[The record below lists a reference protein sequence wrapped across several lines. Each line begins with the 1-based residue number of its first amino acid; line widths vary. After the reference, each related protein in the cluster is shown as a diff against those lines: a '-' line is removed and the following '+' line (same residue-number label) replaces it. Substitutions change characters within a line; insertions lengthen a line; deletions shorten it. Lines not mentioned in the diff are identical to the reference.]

1 MQNVFNEFLIFL
13 RTLVISL
20 PGIYLAVVLHEYFHG
35 YIAYKNGD
43 NTAKN
48 MGRLT
53 LNPFAHVDIF
63 GTIILPILLL
73 LLRSNIL
80 FAYAKPVPIN
90 PSYFRNYRKGIRY
103 TSLAGPTTNI
113 VLAFI
118 LGSIMGLFYLI
129 INITSDF
136 AQIQFMTGSF
146 NSAIAQFFYEML
158 NRAIFI
164 NIFLAIFNFLPI
176 PPLDGS
182 KIVASFLP
190 SNAMYRYLSIGRI
203 GFFIIFA
210 FLFLGGGI
218 FWRLLNPIIGFIYRA
233 CLWWTFLIF

>member
-1 MQNVFNEFLIFL
+1 
-13 RTLVISL
+13 
-20 PGIYLAVVLHEYFHG
+20 
-35 YIAYKNGD
+35 
-43 NTAKN
+43 
-48 MGRLT
+48 
-53 LNPFAHVDIF
+53 
-63 GTIILPILLL
+63 
-73 LLRSNIL
+73 
-80 FAYAKPVPIN
+80 
-90 PSYFRNYRKGIRY
+90 
-103 TSLAGPTTNI
+103 
-113 VLAFI
+113 
-118 LGSIMGLFYLI
+118 MGLFYFI
-129 INITSDF
+129 INLTSDF

-203 GFFIIFA
+203 GFIIIFA

-218 FWRLLNPIIGFIYRA
+218 FWRLLNPIISFIYRA
-233 CLWWTFLIF
+233 CLWWTYLIF